1 MSKKAI
7 ITVVIAVVVLAVVGG
22 VGFWYVYSQ
31 KKPVNSPVVDNG
43 VEVNGD
49 NLGVNDLGT
58 EVKELDLGELE
69 LDTSDWLTYR
79 KEEYGFEFKYPAS
92 LFIRNDSL
100 KKGGTLGLQ
109 PVNLGKKGKEL
120 EVYFISFARRLESPE
135 GKNIL
140 EWSNAYF
147 EQNARK
153 PLTEKDLLKIGDFVF
168 AFGKNDE
175 ITKYHSMFLG
185 KFISDN
191 TIFDIEWY
199 DQEFTN
205 EQGYRIFINMLNTL
219 RSIN

>member
-1 MSKKAI
+1 MNKKI
-7 ITVVIAVVVLAVVGG
+7 IINIVAVVVLAVVGG

-79 KEEYGFEFKYPAS
+79 NEEYGFEVRYPNS
-92 LFIRNDSL
+92 LYINNYYSYAEGL
-100 KKGGTLGLQ
+100 VILQ
-109 PVNLGKKGKEL
+109 PIDVSKKEGYYI
-120 EVYFISFARRLESPE
+120 YFSRKFEKSQD
-135 GKNIL
+135 IL
-140 EWSNAYF
+140 AWSN
-147 EQNARK
+147 EQTKINSTKTFQRS
-153 PLTEKDLLKIGDFVF
+153 DLIKIGDFVF
-168 AFGKNDE
+168 LVRETDGIK
-175 ITKYHSMFLG
+175 KYHSILESS
-185 KFISDN
+185 FISRDDVLSVEWSDN
-191 TIFDIEWY
+191 
-199 DQEFTN
+199 EFTN